1 MEPSTYDVVGGKSHG
16 YDHDG
21 KDEVYYSA
29 VTAPPTSTGEEKG
42 FTLSKCPAYGP
53 VSTPAPRGEKKEDE
67 YEVVQTTSNV

>member
-1 MEPSTYDVVGGKSHG
+1 MY
-16 YDHDG
+16 DG

-29 VTAPPTSTGEEKG
+29 ITTPPTSTGEGKG

-53 VSTPAPRGEKKEDE
+53 VSTPTPVGERREHQPAE

>member
-1 MEPSTYDVVGGKSHG
+1 M
-16 YDHDG
+16 G

-29 VTAPPTSTGEEKG
+29 VTTPPTSTGEGKG

-53 VSTPAPRGEKKEDE
+53 VGTPTPVGEHQPAE